1 MKFMPES
8 KNPLLDLANLLV
20 EDVKTAIKNGEDQAI
35 TEKRTAQTLAF
46 FIRELEMQR
55 FKALT
60 KLSYEFT
67 KSVERIEQ

>member
-1 MKFMPES
+1 MKFRPES

-20 EDVKTAIKNGEDQAI
+20 EGVKAAIKNGEDQTI
-35 TEKRTAQTLAF
+35 TEKRAAQTVAF
-46 FIRELEMQR
+46 FIRELETQR

-67 KSVERIEQ
+67 QSVERIEK